1 MKLDGK
7 VAVITGGASGIGLAT
22 AKLFLEN
29 GAKVVIAD
37 VDENVKEVASQL
49 GDMDKIVGI
58 NTNISN
64 DEEVELLFKK
74 SINNLGHVDIVVS
87 SAGIRSKLMCHEETM
102 EEWDNVIGVNL
113 TGVFLTNKYA
123 ITEMLRQNTG
133 GSIINISSVLGV
145 VGKPNSFAYCA
156 SKGAVINMTKSI
168 ALSYIKDNIR
178 VNVVAPGYV
187 DTPLLDEYTDEMK
200 EERISKHP
208 IGRLADASEI
218 AKTILFLASDDSSF
232 ITGETI
238 MVDGGY
244 TIQ

>member
-1 MKLDGK
+1 MKLESK
-7 VAVITGGASGIGLAT
+7 VAVITGGASGIGLET

-37 VDENVKEVASQL
+37 IDENVKEVAAQL
-49 GDMDKIVGI
+49 GDIDRIVGL
-58 NTNISN
+58 NTDISK
-64 DEEVELLFKK
+64 DEEVELLFKRA
-74 SINNLGHVDIVVS
+74 INNFGHVDIVVS
-87 SAGIRSKLMCHEETM
+87 CAGIRSKLMCHEETM
-102 EEWDNVIGVNL
+102 EEWNKVISVNL

-123 ITEMLRQNTG
+123 IIEMLRQNTG

-145 VGKPNSFAYCA
+145 FGKPTSFAYCA
-156 SKGAVINMTKSI
+156 SKSAVINMTRSI

-178 VNVVAPGYV
+178 VNVIAPGYV
-187 DTPLLDEYTDEMK
+187 DTPLLDEYTEEMK
-200 EERISKHP
+200 EEVINKHP
-208 IGRLADASEI
+208 IGRLADAEEI
-218 AKTILFLASDDSSF
+218 AKTILFLASEDSSF